1 MEVTD
6 VAVPKGTTH
15 LVSKEDFC
23 RIVNFMEPDN
33 LLNLYANY
41 EVEYVV
47 ATRSGVDL
55 PVTRSFLSNGAE
67 GCGGFIE
74 LLNACPGVKILR
86 EGDMKVII
94 VPSQED
100 FILPRLVGY
109 DGKII
114 DMVMEGV
121 S

>member
-1 MEVTD
+1 MEVKD

-23 RIVNFMEPDN
+23 RIVNFKEPED
-33 LLNLYANY
+33 LLNHYATY

-47 ATRSGVDL
+47 ATRGGGDL
-55 PVTRSFLSNGAE
+55 PVTRSFMSNGAE

-74 LLNACPGVKILR
+74 LLKSVGVKILR
-86 EGDMKVII
+86 EGEEKVLII
-94 VPSQED
+94 PSQED
-100 FILPRLVGY
+100 FILPRLVGM

-114 DMVMEGV
+114 DMAMEGI